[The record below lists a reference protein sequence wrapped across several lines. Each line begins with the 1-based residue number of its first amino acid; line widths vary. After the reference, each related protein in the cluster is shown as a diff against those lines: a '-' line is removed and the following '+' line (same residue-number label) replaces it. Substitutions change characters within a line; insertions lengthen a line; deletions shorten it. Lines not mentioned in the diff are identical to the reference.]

1 VRDFL
6 DSVQTADVV
15 KSIDG
20 RTQAAMQTKDLVFNE
35 RGQGEVVKEIGKV
48 FPDIRVAIL
57 AQTLVVES
65 IDLSVCWRLN

>member
-1 VRDFL
+1 MRDFL